1 MNRVFSGVQPT
12 GDIHIGNYL
21 GAIRNFVKLQD
32 EADCFF
38 CVVDLH
44 AVTVPQDPKLLRQ
57 KILEVATLYFAVG
70 IDPQKSTVFVQSA
83 VPAHAELAWMLQCI
97 TYFGELGRMTQFKD
111 KSGGKENVSV
121 GLFTYPTLMAADIL
135 LYQTDVVPVGQDQ
148 KQHLELS
155 RDLAQRFNQ
164 RHGET
169 FRVPEP
175 FIGEIGARVMALDD
189 PDKKMSKS
197 ASNPNNRINLL
208 DDARTVQ
215 KKIARAV
222 TDSGSEV
229 RYAPE
234 EKPGIANLM
243 SIYSSLSGETMLQ
256 IEERYRGK
264 GYGSFKGD
272 LTGLLNA
279 ELGGIQSRYQ
289 ELQESGKVLQFL
301 EEGAARALAVAEGTL
316 NLVKERMGFKYF

>member
-44 AVTVPQDPKLLRQ
+44 AVTVPQDPKILRQ
-57 KILEVATLYFAVG
+57 KTLEVATLYFAVG

-164 RHGET
+164 RYGET

-175 FIGEIGARVMALDD
+175 FIGEIGAKVMALDD
-189 PDKKMSKS
+189 PAKKMSKS
-197 ASNPNNRINLL
+197 AGNPNNRIDLL

-234 EKPGIANLM
+234 DKPGIANLM
-243 SIYSSLSGETMLQ
+243 SIYSSLSGETMVQ
-256 IEERYRGK
+256 IEERYQGK
-264 GYGSFKGD
+264 GYGNFKGD
-272 LTGLLNA
+272 LTELLNA

-301 EEGAARALAVAEGTL
+301 EEGAARALAVAERTL
-316 NLVKERMGFKYF
+316 NVVKERMGFKYF